1 MFKKTLT
8 ATVAALTLASAT
20 LTTTQSAQAGG
31 LGNLIAVGIVGAAVG
46 AVAAGSARSQEPSYR
61 SDDRPYRGGYDGC
74 GFRNRPVFDEYGRQ
88 VGVRQVSAC

>member
-8 ATVAALTLASAT
+8 AAVAALTLASAT

-31 LGNLIAVGIVGAAVG
+31 LGNLIAVGIVGAA
-46 AVAAGSARSQEPSYR
+46 YR
-61 SDDRPYRGGYDGC
+61 SEYRPYRGGYDGC